1 MNSAL
6 WAAKTGLD
14 AQQSRMAVISNNLA
28 NVNTSGFKRDRAI
41 FEDLMYQTIRHPG
54 TNSAEDNILPTGSMI
69 GTGVRL
75 VATQK
80 LHTQGNLQ
88 ITDNQFDLAIDGR
101 GFFEIQM
108 PDGTQGY
115 TRDGTFQLSVDGDLV
130 TSGGYAM
137 LPNINIPADASNV
150 TIGTDGIVTAMTPG
164 ASEPTQI
171 GTISL
176 SEFTNPSGLHPI
188 GGNIFTQ
195 TASSGAPQQGSPG
208 LDGVGRLIQG
218 SIETSN
224 VNIVEELVSM
234 IETQRAYEINSK
246 AISTTDGM
254 LQFAN
259 NNI

>member
-1 MNSAL
+1 
-6 WAAKTGLD
+6 
-14 AQQSRMAVISNNLA
+14 
-28 NVNTSGFKRDRAI
+28 
-41 FEDLMYQTIRHPG
+41 
-54 TNSAEDNILPTGSMI
+54 
-69 GTGVRL
+69 
-75 VATQK
+75 
-80 LHTQGNLQ
+80 
-88 ITDNQFDLAIDGR
+88 
-101 GFFEIQM
+101 
-108 PDGTQGY
+108 
-115 TRDGTFQLSVDGDLV
+115 
-130 TSGGYAM
+130 M
-137 LPNINIPADASNV
+137 LPNINIPGDASNV

-171 GTISL
+171 GTISI

-195 TASSGAPQQGSPG
+195 TASSGAPQQGTPG